1 MGDLDDLPFWPALTN
16 LIGMNFNLFL
26 GLILET
32 KDCKEPDIR
41 DKTESYL
48 MVYLPPSKDTG
59 QPDKICATVAGFLK
73 QR

>member
-1 MGDLDDLPFWPALTN
+1 MAGLNKLN
-16 LIGMNFNLFL
+16 RNELFL

-41 DKTESYL
+41 DKTESCL

-59 QPDKICATVAGFLK
+59 QPDRICATVAGSWSLEVIGPK
-73 QR
+73 L